1 MLLFRD
7 IILRTPLA
15 VSGEGDTRVTIE
27 SILHAVI
34 LDQIQMERDG
44 DIIDK
49 GLIRSCVYLME
60 GLYETV
66 DEREDEK
73 IYLTSFEPKLLAA
86 TREFYQVNGPEV
98 LRSSDIANYLRYVE
112 KKLNEEND
120 RCSST
125 LSELSI
131 AKVQLVVETELIRN
145 RIAELMQMESGVRY
159 MVLNDQISDLRLLYT
174 LISRVDPRKVEL
186 INSLQKQIL
195 EMGDEINANTSTA
208 LSSMATAKG
217 EKSEGSGAKPTAPA
231 PAPAAQQTTA
241 AVSWVDDVLHLK
253 DKFDNI
259 WEKSFAKDQGIQTAQ
274 TKSFSEFINSSPRS
288 SEFMSLFI
296 DDNLRRGLKGKTENE
311 VDEVLE
317 KAITLLRYVQDK
329 DLFER
334 YYKKHLSR
342 RLLMGRSVSAEVEQQ
357 MISRMKIEVGNN
369 FTLKLEGMFKDMKLS
384 EDLTSGYKT
393 HVSGLDADRNK
404 KKVDLSIHVLTQT
417 FWPQESMASSN
428 DETSGCVFPPDID
441 KLKASF
447 ENYYLSKHN
456 GRKLMWRANLGTADI
471 RATFPAVP
479 GAKEASSL
487 GKERRHEINVSTYA
501 MVILLLFNDLPLG
514 ESLSYEDI
522 QAMTTIPQ
530 NELRRN
536 LLSLAVAPKT
546 RILRKEPM
554 NKTVKDSD
562 RFFFN
567 ESFTNPFL
575 KVKVGLVAGGSK
587 VESDS
592 ERIETE
598 KKNDEMR
605 AMILEACVVK
615 IMKYAPCPRLSR
627 WKMLTFPPR
636 ERKILAHVE
645 LVNEVLKQLSARFD
659 PDVTM
664 LKQRIESLIDRE
676 YLQRMENTALPS
688 YSYLA

>member
-7 IILRTPLA
+7 IILRIPIPI
-15 VSGEGDTRVTIE
+15 GGDSDIHVTIE

-34 LDQIQMERDG
+34 LDQVHMERDG

-73 IYLTSFEPKLLAA
+73 IYLTSFEPKFLAA
-86 TREFYQVNGPEV
+86 SREFYQVSGMEV
-98 LRSSDIANYLRYVE
+98 LRSSDVATYLRYVE
-112 KKLNEEND
+112 RKLNEEKF

-125 LSELSI
+125 LSELST
-131 AKVQLVVETELIRN
+131 AKIRLVVEHELIRKP
-145 RIAELMQMESGVRY
+145 ITELMGMESGVKY
-159 MVLNDQISDLRLLYT
+159 MVLNDQLSDLKRLYT
-174 LISRVDPRKVEL
+174 LISQIDPKTVDL
-186 INSLQKQIL
+186 INALQKEIL
-195 EMGDEINANTSTA
+195 EMGGEINTATSAA
-208 LSSMATAKG
+208 LTSMAAAKI
-217 EKSEGSGAKPTAPA
+217 EKGDGSGTKPAV

-241 AVSWVDDVLHLK
+241 AVKWVDEVLQLK
-253 DKFDNI
+253 DKFDAI

-274 TKSFSEFINSSPRS
+274 TKSFSEFINSFPRS

-296 DDNLRRGLKGKTENE
+296 DDNLKRGLKGKTENE

-317 KAITLLRYVQDK
+317 KSITLLRYVQDK

-393 HVSGLDADRNK
+393 HVAGLDADRNK
-404 KKVDLSIHVLTQT
+404 KKIDLSIHVLTQT

-428 DETSGCVFPPDID
+428 DETSGCVFPPDVD

-456 GRKLMWRANLGTADI
+456 GRKLTWRANLGSADI
-471 RATFPAVP
+471 RATFPAVS
-479 GAKEASSL
+479 GAKEGSSL

-501 MVILLLFNDLPLG
+501 MAILLLFNDLPPG

-522 QAMTTIPQ
+522 HAMTMIPP
-530 NELRRN
+530 NDLRRN

-546 RILRKEPM
+546 RILKKAPM
-554 NKTVKDSD
+554 NKTIKDSD
-562 RFFFN
+562 RFYFH
-567 ESFTNPFL
+567 ESFSNPFL

-587 VESDS
+587 VESDN
-592 ERIETE
+592 ERVETE
-598 KKNDEMR
+598 RKNDEMR
-605 AMILEACVVK
+605 AMILEASIVK
-615 IMKYAPCPRLSR
+615 IMKQVSISR
-627 WKMLTFPPR
+627 AMD
-636 ERKILAHVE
+636 
-645 LVNEVLKQLSARFD
+645 SC
-659 PDVTM
+659 
-664 LKQRIESLIDRE
+664 
-676 YLQRMENTALPS
+676 
-688 YSYLA
+688 